1 MRKQTKLV
9 AALSATALLAVGAS
23 MTSFARGWTEIG
35 DGEYVYLDSDGERV
49 TSEWR
54 RSGSDYFF
62 LDENGE
68 IEKYRVTG
76 GGGNISGPTE
86 EEQRQ
91 FEAEQAAKRKRREEY
106 ARLNEEAALKR
117 RLMEQ
122 EADERY
128 YKDSITKKT
137 VSIATYE
144 AAGISK

>member
-68 IEKYRVTG
+68 V
-76 GGGNISGPTE
+76 
-86 EEQRQ
+86 
-91 FEAEQAAKRKRREEY
+91 AKSRLITPNDGDTDAY
-106 ARLNEEAALKR
+106 YYVNSIGARLKNQWARVINEDGDTVNDEEPEMFWYYLGTNGKALPTLR
-117 RLMEQ
+117 R
-122 EADERY
+122 
-128 YKDSITKKT
+128 
-137 VSIATYE
+137 
-144 AAGISK
+144 